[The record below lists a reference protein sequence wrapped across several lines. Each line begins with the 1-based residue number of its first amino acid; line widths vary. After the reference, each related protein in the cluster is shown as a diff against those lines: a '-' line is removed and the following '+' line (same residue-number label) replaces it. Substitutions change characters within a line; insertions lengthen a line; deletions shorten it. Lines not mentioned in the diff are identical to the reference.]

1 MKSVLVPTEQNALL
15 PSILQSALLLGRKFD
30 SYIEG
35 FALLPAMVE
44 VYALDAGVPLPIEEI
59 KDHDAEVAKEARSA
73 FEKFMTGNGVPRA
86 SGDGALSFGWWMPL
100 RTGTHLS
107 AATAVSSTSLCW
119 GDQAPAGGRD
129 PA

>member
-1 MKSVLVPTEQNALL
+1 MKSILVPTEQNALL
-15 PSILQSALLLGRKFD
+15 PSILQSALLLARKFD
-30 SYIEG
+30 SYMEG
-35 FALLPAMVE
+35 FALFPAMIE
-44 VYALDAGVPLPIEEI
+44 LYALDSGVPLPIEEI
-59 KDHDAEVAKEARSA
+59 RDHDAEMAKEARGV
-73 FEKFMTGNGVPRA
+73 FEKFMTGNGVARA
-86 SGDGALSFGWWMPL
+86 SRDGALSFGWMPL